1 MPYVRNIGSY
11 TTDEQNAN
19 LGNPFDPPHTL
30 AVNGAIDPH
39 TPGRYQI
46 TKATACALTLGPPVA
61 GLEDGLEIT
70 VYSTTAAAHTI
81 TATGLFADGAGHT
94 NVGTAAA
101 QIGCQW
107 VLVALGGKWIADG
120 SGVTYS

>member
-1 MPYVRNIGSY
+1 MSY
-11 TTDEQNAN
+11 NPQQGAFTQDNQNAT
-19 LGNPFDPPHTL
+19 LTNPFDTAHTL
-30 AVNGAIDPH
+30 SVNGAIDPH

-46 TKATACALTLGPPVA
+46 TKATACALTLGAPVA
-61 GLEDGLEIT
+61 GLEDGLTIT

-81 TATGLFADGAGHT
+81 TATGLFADGAGHV

-107 VLVALGGKWIADG
+107 VLVAIGGKWIADG
-120 SGVTYS
+120 NGVTYS